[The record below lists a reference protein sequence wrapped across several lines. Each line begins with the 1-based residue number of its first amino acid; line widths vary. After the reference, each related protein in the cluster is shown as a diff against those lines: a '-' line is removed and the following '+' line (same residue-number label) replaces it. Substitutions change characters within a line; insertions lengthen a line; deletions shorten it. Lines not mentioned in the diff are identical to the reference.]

1 MKPTTQSIAV
11 RGSLQE
17 SQKNKKVTFA
27 EAFLTVDAICIVDIS
42 GSMSTMDVVTEGGKC
57 SRWEEANRQL
67 AHLQARYP
75 GKLAIVAF
83 SDNAEFCPS
92 GVLPGIQGGTN
103 LYGALEFVQPA
114 DGSGIKFIV
123 VSDGEPDREDTV
135 LGLAQRMESKI
146 DTIFIGT
153 SARGRDFMERLSQAT
168 KGKSIVKGIELLEES
183 VVLLLGS

>member
-1 MKPTTQSIAV
+1 MNNHALAV
-11 RGSLQE
+11 KGSLQE

-42 GSMSTMDVVTEGGKC
+42 ASMGTHDVATEGGTTD
-57 SRWEEANRQL
+57 RWSEANRQL

-135 LGLAQRMESKI
+135 LGLAQRMESSI

-153 SARGRDFMERLSQAT
+153 SVRGRDFMERLSRAT
-168 KGKSIVKGIELLEES
+168 RGKSIVKGVELLEQS
-183 VVLLLGS
+183 VTLLLGN